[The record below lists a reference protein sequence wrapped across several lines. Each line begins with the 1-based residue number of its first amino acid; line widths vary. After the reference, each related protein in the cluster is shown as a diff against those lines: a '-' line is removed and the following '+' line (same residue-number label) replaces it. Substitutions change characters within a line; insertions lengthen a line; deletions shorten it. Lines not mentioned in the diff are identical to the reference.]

1 MKISEV
7 LTLTDATKRTVY
19 RWMEGHP
26 SIPVEDKRSLLGHPF
41 PRPMSKDGREVI
53 WDESAVHAWWN
64 DNAATLGRHPVET
77 PTTTMPWISFRKA
90 MLSEPQCEENDSS
103 GDAAFFRDDME
114 LVQRFERQGDQ
125 VRLWFRSVGDAVYFK
140 LKH

>member
-7 LTLTDATKRTVY
+7 LTLTGATKRSVY

-26 SIPVEDKRSLLGHPF
+26 SIAVEDTRSLLGHPF

-64 DNAATLGRHPVET
+64 DNAATLGRHPAET
-77 PTTTMPWISFRKA
+77 PTTTMPWTSFRKV
-90 MLSEPQCEENDSS
+90 MLSEPQCEEKDSS
-103 GDAAFFRDDME
+103 GGVAFLRDDME